1 MSRNVCSDENGRFDK
16 IFDKLM
22 AHRIK
27 GSQSNLTIMRNSYD
41 TDEKIHKEYKG
52 MNMQRMTEIVPFTC
66 FYLRLILN

>member
-27 GSQSNLTIMRNSYD
+27 GSQSSCAIVMILMK
-41 TDEKIHKEYKG
+41 KIHKEYKG
-52 MNMQRMTEIVPFTC
+52 MNMQQMTEIVPFTC
-66 FYLRLILN
+66 FYLRMI

>member
-27 GSQSNLTIMRNSYD
+27 GSQSNLIIIAIVD
-41 TDEKIHKEYKG
+41 TDEK
-52 MNMQRMTEIVPFTC
+52 NS
-66 FYLRLILN
+66 